1 MNNFLNSQYL
11 HKHQSILNHNK
22 KRLTQEQVKRLEISF
37 DSTKKLEPEQKLQL
51 AKELGVPP
59 RQIAIW
65 YQNRRARWKN
75 QSLELDYNA
84 LQLKLD
90 TTLAEKKQIEK
101 ENELLKVELKKVNE
115 MLIAIKQ
122 AQIQN
127 ELTQGS
133 SSFQEDVS
141 CSWVNINNNNINN
154 NNYNGSESNLPLD
167 EFYAC
172 TLIVKTRIK
181 APSLSKND
189 YYKKPSVSKDDDK
202 KAPFVPNY
210 YKVPSLSKNDYYK
223 KPSVPKDDHKKAL
236 YVPKDNYHKISSV
249 PKQD

>member
-22 KRLTQEQVKRLEISF
+22 KRLTQEQVKRLEASF
-37 DSTKKLEPEQKLQL
+37 DLTKKLELDQKLQL

-75 QSLELDYNA
+75 QSLELDYTT

-101 ENELLKVELKKVNE
+101 ENERLKIELKKVNE

-122 AQIQN
+122 AKVQE
-127 ELTQGS
+127 ELAQGIIPCSISSGNCEEGGS

-141 CSWVNINNNNINN
+141 CSWVNNNKINNNNNN
-154 NNYNGSESNLPLD
+154 NCESNLALD
-167 EFYAC
+167 ELYSC
-172 TLIVKTRIK
+172 LMGGEEGSKY
-181 APSLSKND
+181 SLSWQNGKDLWVWKN
-189 YYKKPSVSKDDDK
+189 
-202 KAPFVPNY
+202 
-210 YKVPSLSKNDYYK
+210 
-223 KPSVPKDDHKKAL
+223 
-236 YVPKDNYHKISSV
+236 
-249 PKQD
+249 

>member
-172 TLIVKTRIK
+172 M
-181 APSLSKND
+181 
-189 YYKKPSVSKDDDK
+189 KDMYD
-202 KAPFVPNY
+202 VY
-210 YKVPSLSKNDYYK
+210 
-223 KPSVPKDDHKKAL
+223 
-236 YVPKDNYHKISSV
+236 
-249 PKQD
+249 

>member
-122 AQIQN
+122 AQIQD

-133 SSFQEDVS
+133 SSFQEDATSLPKNDYYKKPSVPKDDDKKVS
-141 CSWVNINNNNINN
+141 FVP
-154 NNYNGSESNLPLD
+154 NYYKVPSSSKQE
-167 EFYAC
+167 Y
-172 TLIVKTRIK
+172 K

-210 YKVPSLSKNDYYK
+210 YKVPSLSKNDYCK
-223 KPSVPKDDHKKAL
+223 KPSVPKDDDKKAL

>member
-22 KRLTQEQVKRLEISF
+22 KRLTQEQVKRLEASF
-37 DSTKKLEPEQKLQL
+37 DLTKKLELDQKLQL

-75 QSLELDYNA
+75 QSLELDYTT

-101 ENELLKVELKKVNE
+101 ENEHLKIELKKVNE

-122 AQIQN
+122 AKVQE
-127 ELTQGS
+127 ELAQEIIPCSISSGNCEKGGS
-133 SSFQEDVS
+133 STFQEDVS
-141 CSWVNINNNNINN
+141 CSWVNNNKINNNNNN
-154 NNYNGSESNLPLD
+154 NNCESNLALD
-167 EFYAC
+167 ELYSC
-172 TLIVKTRIK
+172 LMDGEEGSKY
-181 APSLSKND
+181 SLSWQNGKDLWVWKN
-189 YYKKPSVSKDDDK
+189 
-202 KAPFVPNY
+202 
-210 YKVPSLSKNDYYK
+210 
-223 KPSVPKDDHKKAL
+223 
-236 YVPKDNYHKISSV
+236 
-249 PKQD
+249 

>member
-22 KRLTQEQVKRLEISF
+22 KRLTQEQVKRLEASF
-37 DSTKKLEPEQKLQL
+37 DLTKKLELDQKLQL

-75 QSLELDYNA
+75 QSLELDYTT

-90 TTLAEKKQIEK
+90 TTLDEKKQIEK
-101 ENELLKVELKKVNE
+101 ENERLKIELKKVNE

-122 AQIQN
+122 AKVQE
-127 ELTQGS
+127 ELAQGKIPCSISSGNCEEGGS

-141 CSWVNINNNNINN
+141 CSWVNNNKINNNNNN
-154 NNYNGSESNLPLD
+154 NNNCESNLSLD
-167 EFYAC
+167 ELYSC
-172 TLIVKTRIK
+172 LIGGEEGSKY
-181 APSLSKND
+181 SLSWQNGKDLWVWKN
-189 YYKKPSVSKDDDK
+189 
-202 KAPFVPNY
+202 
-210 YKVPSLSKNDYYK
+210 
-223 KPSVPKDDHKKAL
+223 
-236 YVPKDNYHKISSV
+236 
-249 PKQD
+249 